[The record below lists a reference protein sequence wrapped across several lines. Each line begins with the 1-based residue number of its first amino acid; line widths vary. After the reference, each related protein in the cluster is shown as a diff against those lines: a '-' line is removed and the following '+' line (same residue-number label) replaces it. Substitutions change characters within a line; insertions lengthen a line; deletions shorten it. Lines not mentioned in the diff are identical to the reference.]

1 MNRSFGCVIQRS
13 GGAGGE
19 FTQPSVHLF
28 AHPLY
33 SEGIFLEEYEKD
45 YIKIFVFR
53 CGEAIMAADAVSECG
68 GEGGKEQKKRAGAGA
83 GVS

>member
-13 GGAGGE
+13 GGGE

-53 CGEAIMAADAVSECG
+53 CGEAIMAADAVSEWG

>member
-1 MNRSFGCVIQRS
+1 MIQRS
-13 GGAGGE
+13 GGGE
-19 FTQPSVHLF
+19 FMQPSVHLF

-53 CGEAIMAADAVSECG
+53 CGEAIMAADAVSEWG
-68 GEGGKEQKKRAGAGA
+68 RRQRTKEE

>member
-13 GGAGGE
+13 GGGE

-53 CGEAIMAADAVSECG
+53 SLTDLRKMATVERG
-68 GEGGKEQKKRAGAGA
+68 LVKRMKISA
-83 GVS
+83 